1 MNRQER
7 RRLGIRRK
15 DPMVSIKQSD
25 INAMKQEATEK
36 GCKLAFNLMLALP
49 AVVILDKFGELMKK
63 DGRVERFVNLCM
75 EQYRCYEE
83 GYVGLEELAKLLKDE
98 AGVEIK
104 GWD

>member
-104 GWD
+104 GGD

>member
-1 MNRQER
+1 M
-7 RRLGIRRK
+7 I
-15 DPMVSIKQSD
+15 SIKRSD
-25 INAMKQEATEK
+25 VERMKQEATEK

>member
-1 MNRQER
+1 M
-7 RRLGIRRK
+7 GIRRK
-15 DPMVSIKQSD
+15 DPMISIKRSD
-25 INAMKQEATEK
+25 VDRMKQEAAEK
-36 GCKLAFNLMLALP
+36 GCKMAFNLMLALP
-49 AVVILDKFGELMKK
+49 SMVVHDKFGELMKK

-104 GWD
+104 LKN